1 VAFVAGSNEFTVST
15 WIADSGASTHIG
27 NVDEGLIDKVIIN
40 DPVKVGNGNQ
50 VRAIKK
56 GTLPLMLLQKNGKTL
71 DIQLE
76 DYKYAPEFD
85 VCLFSLMKAIEK
97 GRTFLNEGTCIVLR
111 KKKNSIKF
119 DRITKTKDGML
130 CGVELLPRIGK
141 EAAHP
146 AQDTTTPES
155 ESGGEI
161 VQLVIQTQKEPAR
174 TN

>member
-1 VAFVAGSNEFTVST
+1 VAFVAGGNEFTAST

-27 NVDEGLIDKVIIN
+27 NVDEGLIDEVIIN

-71 DIQLE
+71 DIPLE

-97 GRTFLNEGTCIVLR
+97 GWTLSNEGIVGHVCHAYGSCEPL
-111 KKKNSIKF
+111 
-119 DRITKTKDGML
+119 
-130 CGVELLPRIGK
+130 
-141 EAAHP
+141 
-146 AQDTTTPES
+146 
-155 ESGGEI
+155 
-161 VQLVIQTQKEPAR
+161 IQSPYSFFSFFCS
-174 TN
+174 